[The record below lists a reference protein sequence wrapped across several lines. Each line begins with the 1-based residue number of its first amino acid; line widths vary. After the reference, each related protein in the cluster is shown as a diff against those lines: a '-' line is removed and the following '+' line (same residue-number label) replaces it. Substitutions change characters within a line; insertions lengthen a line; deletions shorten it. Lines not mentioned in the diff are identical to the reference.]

1 MAEIKE
7 EMLSTGKVATK
18 LGVSPAKIKKII
30 QELELEPDMKKG
42 NCAYYG
48 EAAQKKIV
56 SKL

>member
-1 MAEIKE
+1 MAENKE

-30 QELELEPDMKKG
+30 QELEIQPDMKKG
-42 NCAYYG
+42 NCAYFG
-48 EAAQKKIV
+48 ADAQKKIE